1 MSTWTP
7 SIVPSGDDQTVY
19 LVMDDLG
26 RLGRVWRETD
36 AEATDLETVIT
47 DLLGCQYGNPVRVIA
62 FNTTEGWSRDVSIDI
77 AHELRRRSDLQ
88 LSELPECLQEFVD
101 RHERESLDRAQLR
114 LV

>member
-7 SIVPSGDDQTVY
+7 SIAPNEDDQTVY

-36 AEATDLETVIT
+36 AESTDLEAVIT
-47 DLLGCQYGNPVRVIA
+47 DLLECQYGNPVRVVA
-62 FNTTEGWSRDVSIDI
+62 FNTAEGSARNVSEDI
-77 AHELRRRSDLQ
+77 ALELRRRCELQ
-88 LSELPECLQEFVD
+88 LSELPACLQEFVE
-101 RHERESLDRAQLR
+101 RHARESSDRAQLR